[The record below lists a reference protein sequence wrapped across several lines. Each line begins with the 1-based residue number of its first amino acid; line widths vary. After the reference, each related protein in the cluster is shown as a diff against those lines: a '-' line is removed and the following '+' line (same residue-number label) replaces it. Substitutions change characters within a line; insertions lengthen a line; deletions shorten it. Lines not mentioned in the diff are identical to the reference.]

1 MGPATLLL
9 IAALIVNV
17 GIDAVSYTLAAQ
29 DSLRSPLYWRLAAAF
44 GSAQARIFDTG
55 SELVDAL
62 RRGEP
67 DVAYNVPL
75 SEAGIAGSSVAY
87 QIVVPQDYAL
97 GLPWTMFV
105 PASSS
110 SSYGAH
116 VVSFLL
122 SPEGQRVISEAIWHE
137 NVQQYIEVKE
147 QRIHLGAELLVYLDS
162 IKRSNFLDAWFEL
175 VTSP

>member
-1 MGPATLLL
+1 MGPASLLL

-29 DSLRSPLYWRLAAAF
+29 DSLRSPLYWHLAAAF

-62 RRGEP
+62 RRGEL

-97 GLPWTMFV
+97 GLP
-105 PASSS
+105 
-110 SSYGAH
+110 
-116 VVSFLL
+116 
-122 SPEGQRVISEAIWHE
+122 
-137 NVQQYIEVKE
+137 
-147 QRIHLGAELLVYLDS
+147 
-162 IKRSNFLDAWFEL
+162 
-175 VTSP
+175 